1 MKFKFIDLFAGI
13 GGFHLAMHRLG
24 GECVFASEIDDFAR
38 LTYQENYQKISP
50 KLFENNLFNKDIRTI
65 SPKDLPDFDVLCAGF
80 PCQPFSQAGY
90 KRGFEDNHS
99 SERGNLFFNIAEIL
113 EAKKPKAFF
122 LENVRGL
129 VTHDKGKTFKIIRNI
144 LENELGY
151 SFYYK
156 VVHASDYGLP
166 QLRPRVFI
174 VGFKDENFM
183 NSFNFPPPIP
193 LKFTMSDVWQGKCS
207 REIGFTIRVGGRGSD
222 ITDRRNWDNYLV
234 DGELRRLSYIEAKKM
249 QGFPNDFEFPVSKT
263 QAIKQLGNSVA
274 VDAVEAVAKNLLQH
288 LEIIENNQI
297 SENSNPKKMAIKP
310 TKNKGEWTELL
321 LFIKL
326 LLDKKLYLSD
336 KNLNSTNSYFKINKV
351 TTQNLDMEFLLSDSS
366 TIISKN
372 KFDNTE
378 KQINI
383 SEIINSLTINLLIDK
398 IKNGSATFEIPS
410 FNIIQDT
417 LGFNVIKGGNS
428 NQKTDILLD
437 IENEIIQKE
446 NEGFGIKSYLGSSPT
461 LLNASGNTNFIF
473 KIKGLEKLVGKGN
486 KTIIDEVN
494 KIDTKTKLKDRI
506 NKIEELGGT
515 FEYVGAEKDTMDFNL
530 KMIDSQMPQ
539 LIGEILLCFYKER
552 VSSMEKITQKIIAK
566 NKENKDEEI
575 LLKNKIKN
583 LLVSILLGFFAGTK
597 WDGSYQSNG
606 TIIMKN
612 NGDCV
617 GFHIVEMEN
626 LKNYLFE
633 NIKLDTPST
642 TRHRFG
648 QLYSEKNG
656 ELFFKLNLQLR
667 FN

>member
-38 LTYQENYQKISP
+38 LTYQENYQKTSP
-50 KLFENNLFNKDIRTI
+50 KLFENDLFNKDIRTI

-90 KRGFEDNHS
+90 KRGFADNHS

-113 EAKKPKAFF
+113 EAKRPKAFF

-174 VGFKDENFM
+174 VGFRDDSFM
-183 NSFNFPPPIP
+183 NSFSFPPPIP
-193 LKFTMSDVWQGKCS
+193 LKFTMSDVWQGQCS

-249 QGFPNDFEFPVSKT
+249 QGFPDDFEFPVSKT

-274 VDAVEAVAKNLLQH
+274 VDAVEAVAKNLLKH
-288 LEIIENNQI
+288 LEKLENC
-297 SENSNPKKMAIKP
+297 KK
-310 TKNKGEWTELL
+310 
-321 LFIKL
+321 
-326 LLDKKLYLSD
+326 
-336 KNLNSTNSYFKINKV
+336 
-351 TTQNLDMEFLLSDSS
+351 
-366 TIISKN
+366 
-372 KFDNTE
+372 
-378 KQINI
+378 
-383 SEIINSLTINLLIDK
+383 
-398 IKNGSATFEIPS
+398 
-410 FNIIQDT
+410 
-417 LGFNVIKGGNS
+417 IKGGSS
-428 NQKTDILLD
+428 NQKADVLLD

-446 NEGFGIKSYLGSSPT
+446 NEGFGIKSYLGSKPT

-473 KIKGLEKLVGKGN
+473 KINGIEKGSKINN

-494 KIDTKTKLKDRI
+494 QINTRTKLKDRI

-515 FEYVGAEKDTMDFNL
+515 FEYLGAERDTMDFNL
-530 KMIDSQMPQ
+530 KMIDSEMPK
-539 LIGEILLCFYKER
+539 LMGKILLCFYKKR
-552 VSSMEKITQKIIAK
+552 ISSIKKITKKIIG
-566 NKENKDEEI
+566 KDKDQEV

-583 LLVSILLGFFAGTK
+583 LLISILLGFFAGTK
-597 WDGSYQSNG
+597 WDGAYQSNG

-612 NGDCV
+612 NGDCL

-667 FN
+667 FS